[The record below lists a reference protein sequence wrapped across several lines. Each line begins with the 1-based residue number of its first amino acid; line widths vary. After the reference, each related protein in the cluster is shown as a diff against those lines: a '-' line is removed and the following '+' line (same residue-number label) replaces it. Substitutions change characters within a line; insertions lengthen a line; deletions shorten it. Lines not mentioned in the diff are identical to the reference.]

1 MILLAATLAQ
11 WAAGWLVLGRLRG
24 CGRRDNLSMNRS
36 AEHRL
41 GSMDVIAR
49 RLAGAVPGAPIARFM
64 VGEQVRK
71 DVGTSPAPGA
81 QLSIIIP
88 ARNEETN
95 LPRLLGSLAA
105 QNVRPKEIIVVDDA
119 STDRTAEV
127 ARQNGARVLA
137 SGALPEGWR
146 GKTWACHR
154 GALASAGQ
162 WLLFLD
168 ADTWFEPEGLARALA
183 EFPAADGGALS
194 LAPYH
199 VVREFHEQFSAF
211 FNLVMLAGTGAFTPC
226 GDGYRRCGLPGQFLL
241 IDRATYQQAG
251 GHEIVKGRILENFWF
266 SKQLQTMRVPL
277 RCRGGRGVFSVRMY
291 PAGWRQLVE
300 GWTKGFASGA
310 GQTPLPLLLLLIAW
324 LGGLAFAPIGILIR
338 GAPWIW
344 LAVYGLGVAQVGW
357 LLRRAGTF
365 HWSAALVYP
374 APLWF
379 FFAVFARSAW
389 RSGKTVSWKGRE
401 IRAD

>member
-1 MILLAATLAQ
+1 MILLAVTLAQ
-11 WAAGWLVLGRLRG
+11 WVAGWLVLGRLRG
-24 CGRRDNLSMNRS
+24 CGWGDNLSHEPERRALLGQRKRKPPNHAGQCS
-36 AEHRL
+36 ALRL
-41 GSMDVIAR
+41 RGSWA
-49 RLAGAVPGAPIARFM
+49 
-64 VGEQVRK
+64 GEQVGK
-71 DVGTSPAPGA
+71 EQETSPVPGA

-88 ARNEETN
+88 ARNEAEN
-95 LPRLLGSLAA
+95 LPQLLGSLAA
-105 QNVRPKEIIVVDDA
+105 QHVRPKEIIVVDDG
-119 STDRTAEV
+119 SSDRTAEV

-146 GKTWACHR
+146 GKTWACHQ
-154 GALASAGQ
+154 GVLAAAGQ

-183 EFPAADGGALS
+183 EFPGAGGGALS
-194 LAPYH
+194 IVPYH
-199 VVREFHEQFSAF
+199 VVRDFHEQFSAF
-211 FNLVMLAGTGAFTPC
+211 FNLVMLAGTGAFTLC

-241 IDRATYQQAG
+241 IDRATYQRAG

-266 SKQLQTMRVPL
+266 SKQLQTARVPL

-324 LGGLAFAPIGILIR
+324 LGGLVFAPIGILTR
-338 GAPWIW
+338 GAPWTW

-365 HWSAALVYP
+365 RWSAALFYP

-379 FFAVFARSAW
+379 FFAVFARSVW